1 MTAVTAEVVVIGH
14 IHEPFLSISIDMDR
28 PTERKVRS
36 NKIYPRRSNRIQ
48 TMKCLEM
55 VNRF

>member
-1 MTAVTAEVVVIGH
+1 MTAITAEVVVIGH
-14 IHEPFLSISIDMDR
+14 IHKPFLSISI
-28 PTERKVRS
+28 ERKVRS
-36 NKIYPRRSNRIQ
+36 NKIYPRRSNSIQ